1 LILGGQ
7 LVSAFAEQFSE
18 RGGEISGTYHC
29 ETTTLNLNHAMDD
42 VLQAEPQMIYFA
54 GRASTAVDML
64 QILNDAGLSDLPVVL
79 GMRDEAEAF
88 LTLTGDSATD
98 RVYTVRL
105 LPPDTP
111 ALNQLA
117 EQYQARFNLPPDD
130 PIFAYSYDAMTMFLN
145 TVQQVATVDA
155 DGKLIVDRA
164 QLRDAVRAYHGE
176 GVTGTLACDGRGDC
190 ATAAYNVLVIRDGE
204 WVEYTQSTED

>member
-1 LILGGQ
+1 
-7 LVSAFAEQFSE
+7 
-18 RGGEISGTYHC
+18 
-29 ETTTLNLNHAMDD
+29 
-42 VLQAEPQMIYFA
+42 
-54 GRASTAVDML
+54 
-64 QILNDAGLSDLPVVL
+64 
-79 GMRDEAEAF
+79 
-88 LTLTGDSATD
+88 
-98 RVYTVRL
+98 VRL

-176 GVTGTLACDGRGDC
+176 GVTGTLACDASGDC
-190 ATAAYNVLVIRDGE
+190 ATAAYNVLVIHDGE